1 MTLAV
6 KVLDYPI
13 THHVTQRTSIE
24 KAMAFSIDPVL
35 HRYAKTYT
43 LPMSVVCQHEREM
56 KRYLAMCAVLEQ
68 RAGIY
73 GLCGPVDD
81 LWHIFIIFTRM
92 YLDFC
97 NTVAGRFLHHT
108 PTEAA
113 NGDAYENYAR
123 TLRVYEDTFNEKPPA
138 HIWPSLN
145 RDMEASGS
153 GGSGSCHQ

>member
-1 MTLAV
+1 MKTTP

-13 THHVTQRTSIE
+13 MHLVKQPTSIE

-35 HRYAKTYT
+35 HRYANTFT
-43 LPMSVVCQHEREM
+43 LPMSIVCEHEREL
-56 KRYLAMCAVLEQ
+56 KRYLVMCAAREQ
-68 RAGIY
+68 WVGIY

-81 LWHIFIIFTRM
+81 LWHTFIIFTRM

-97 NTVAGRFLHHT
+97 STVAGRFLHHT

-113 NGDAYENYAR
+113 NGAAYENYAR
-123 TLRVYEDTFNEKPPA
+123 TLRVYEDTFKEMPPA
-138 HIWPSLN
+138 HIWPSLH

-153 GGSGSCHQ
+153 GGSGSCY